1 MAMDVNLTRAAQ
13 AYARASSIVDPA
25 QSGTEDAAVKGTS
38 FKALLS
44 TAMDNAV
51 GATGKAELTS
61 MAASIGKA
69 DINDL
74 VAAVNNADLTLQTV
88 AAVRDKVIGAYQEI
102 MRMPI

>member
-1 MAMDVNLTRAAQ
+1 MAMDISLARAAQ

-25 QSGTEDAAVKGTS
+25 QPGAEEAAAKGTS
-38 FKALLS
+38 FKDMLS
-44 TAMDNAV
+44 SAMDGAV
-51 GATGKAELTS
+51 GATGKAELSS